1 MKLVSVDK
9 LEPGLVVSEN
19 IYTLDDRLVLPKG
32 TILDEKDIERIR
44 FYSLYNIFVE
54 EEKKPVVPK
63 QEKADSASLSYSETQ
78 KH

>member
-32 TILDEKDIERIR
+32 LFLMKRISKGYVPILYTI
-44 FYSLYNIFVE
+44 SL
-54 EEKKPVVPK
+54 
-63 QEKADSASLSYSETQ
+63 
-78 KH
+78 